1 MTPSD
6 KIEANNKIEQK
17 RLNTVQ
23 TAKLLRFWL
32 YTQVMLVDI
41 NSLPEI
47 FVLPENELSEKA
59 ATIKRFGY
67 LLLSSELKK

>member
-1 MTPSD
+1 
-6 KIEANNKIEQK
+6 
-17 RLNTVQ
+17 
-23 TAKLLRFWL
+23 
-32 YTQVMLVDI
+32 MLVDI